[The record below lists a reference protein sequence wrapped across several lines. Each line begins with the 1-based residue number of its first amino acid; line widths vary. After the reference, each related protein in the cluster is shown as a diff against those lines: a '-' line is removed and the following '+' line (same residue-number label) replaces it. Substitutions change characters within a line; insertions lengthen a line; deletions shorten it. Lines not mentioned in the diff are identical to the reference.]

1 MRSIAFSL
9 LILASLATI
18 TEACFLPLYI
28 VYDRTW
34 HGAIAIGRANV
45 S

>member
-9 LILASLATI
+9 LILGSLATI
-18 TEACFLPLYI
+18 TEACFLRLYI
-28 VYDRTW
+28 VCDRTW
-34 HGAIAIGRANV
+34 QGAIAIGRGNL

>member
-1 MRSIAFSL
+1 MLSIAFSL
-9 LILASLATI
+9 LILGSLATI

-28 VYDRTW
+28 VCDRTW
-34 HGAIAIGRANV
+34 QRAIGRGNV